1 LTIVEVS
8 PAAFALALFAGAA
21 SFLSPCVLPLIPGYL
36 SFVSGVSFEE
46 LHANTRRVAFRTAVF
61 VLGFSL
67 VFTLSG
73 AGAGYVGSV
82 LVHNQRYMEIAAGLL
97 LVILGVMITGTFK
110 VGFLEREHRA
120 LPFRTPKGSLGA
132 LLAGMAFSVGW
143 TPCVGPILA
152 SIYTLAASGGSATGG
167 ALLLLIYS
175 LGLGIP
181 FLLAG
186 VFFVRML
193 GAFSWMRKHYKA
205 VRIASGILLVAYGV
219 LMLSG
224 KFTWLTAELSGFQ
237 LFEF

>member
-1 LTIVEVS
+1 MLHPWRYHPMQPRYRWKPEW
-8 PAAFALALFAGAA
+8 AL
-21 SFLSPCVLPLIPGYL
+21 
-36 SFVSGVSFEE
+36 
-46 LHANTRRVAFRTAVF
+46 RTASSPPRKP
-61 VLGFSL
+61 SL
-67 VFTLSG
+67 P
-73 AGAGYVGSV
+73 
-82 LVHNQRYMEIAAGLL
+82 AGLPTNL
-97 LVILGVMITGTFK
+97 WAFGTAAPCAHVPENLPCTYTFK
-110 VGFLEREHRA
+110 VGLLGREHRA